1 MIFFCYELFTT
12 AARRQHQQLS
22 LSLIPLSLSIFFL
35 QFFFI
40 FFVRIIKGKKG
51 EEKFKKEAKSLIKKY
66 FGYLCVSKEEEEEE
80 GLNELS

>member
-1 MIFFCYELFTT
+1 MNFSPLQP
-12 AARRQHQQLS
+12 AANINNFLS
-22 LSLIPLSLSIFFL
+22 HSFPSLSIFFL